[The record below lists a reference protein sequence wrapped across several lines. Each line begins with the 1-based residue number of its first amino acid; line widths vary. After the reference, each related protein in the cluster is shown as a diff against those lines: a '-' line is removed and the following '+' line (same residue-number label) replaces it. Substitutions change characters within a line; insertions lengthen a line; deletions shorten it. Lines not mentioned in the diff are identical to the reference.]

1 MSNVKFVLNRSG
13 VRDLLKSDGIYQV
26 CAQHAEMTRAS
37 AGPGY
42 EVGQRNYP
50 ERTGAAV
57 YPATADAYYDNLR
70 HNTLLKA
77 LK

>member
-1 MSNVKFVLNRSG
+1 MNKFVLNRAG
-13 VRDLLKSDGIYQV
+13 VREILKSDGIYRV
-26 CAQHAEMTRAS
+26 CEEHAEATRAS

-42 EVGQRNYP
+42 EVGTRNYP
-50 ERTGAAV
+50 ERTGVAV